1 MLAARSAA
9 RLLRTTSAQPR
20 PAAALGSLRYLRST
34 SPPSPP
40 ESAASQTPQ
49 PANPDPSSS
58 SSPAEPTRAT
68 QDGATPSAASVP
80 PLFSEPGVETSSS
93 PAASPADPAAPS
105 SSSSS
110 PQSQVPPAQPENALA
125 NRHNSL
131 AEAFLDLHPDVAPR
145 TDEERA
151 GSKFPGEKTGAKAR
165 GQGKSSIEKKRANL
179 ARLALGVG
187 LSGIAYGVWE
197 LGKDWADEE
206 EKKKMLQRADD
217 KSAVEQAEKEGWE
230 GFLGR
235 LRIRALDHLDYLN
248 KPAWDPLLPP
258 PLPEPHYRPYTLV
271 IDLNEMLTYEKWD
284 LDHGWRTAK
293 RPGLDYFLAYMSQF
307 YEIVLFTTMPSY
319 LAAPIVEKIDPYG
332 AYIPWKLFKEATRY
346 KNGELIKD
354 LSYLNRPLERTV
366 ILDTHPECVSL
377 QPDNAILL
385 QPWEGTKG
393 DATAKELVALIPFLE
408 ALAVKGV
415 KDVRPVIKHY
425 EGKHIPTAYYE
436 AEMKAKKELQDKWEA
451 ERKDNSAKGWIKSL
465 FGGLTQTTMRDSPPE
480 TDVEKVRKNA
490 QKLYLDEQKYWKDN
504 EELINKQIEEDK
516 QRQLKE
522 MSTSLIGFM
531 GLAPPRP
538 ADPAVPAAPS
548 A

>member
-1 MLAARSAA
+1 MLIARSAA
-9 RLLRTTSAQPR
+9 RIVSR
-20 PAAALGSLRYLRST
+20 AAAPVGHGATTVGAFRYLRST
-34 SPPSPP
+34 SSSTPPD
-40 ESAASQTPQ
+40 SAASQSPQ
-49 PANPDPSSS
+49 PASPAGPSSS
-58 SSPAEPTRAT
+58 TPSQTEAQT
-68 QDGATPSAASVP
+68 GATPSGSVVP
-80 PLFSEPGVETSSS
+80 PLSSESVETPSTPPPSS
-93 PAASPADPAAPS
+93 ADPSAPS
-105 SSSSS
+105 SASEA
-110 PQSQVPPAQPENALA
+110 PPANALA
-125 NRHNSL
+125 NRHESL

-145 TDEERA
+145 SDDELH
-151 GSKFPGEKTGAKAR
+151 GGKFPGDKTGAKAR
-165 GQGKSSIEKKRANL
+165 GKGKSSIEKKRANL
-179 ARLALGVG
+179 ARLALGGGLAGVG
-187 LSGIAYGVWE
+187 YGMWQ
-197 LGKDWADEE
+197 LGKKWESEE
-206 EKKKMLQRADD
+206 EKQKMFLRADD
-217 KSAVEQAEKEGWE
+217 KDAVEQAQKEGFE

-235 LRIRALDHLDYLN
+235 LKIRGADQMDYLN

-284 LDHGWRTAK
+284 LEHGWRTAK
-293 RPGLDYFLAYMSQF
+293 RPGVDYFLAYMSQF

-332 AYIPWKLFKEATRY
+332 AYIPWKLFKEGTRY
-346 KNGELIKD
+346 KNGQLIKD
-354 LSYLNRPLERTV
+354 LSYLNRPLERTI
-366 ILDTHPECVSL
+366 ILDTDASHFQL
-377 QPDNAILL
+377 QTDNGIALL
-385 QPWEGTKG
+385 PWQGTKG
-393 DATAKELVALIPFLE
+393 DDTAKELVALIPFLE

-436 AEMKAKKELQDKWEA
+436 AEMKAKKALQEQWDQEKS
-451 ERKDNSAKGWIKSL
+451 DTSAKGWIKSL
-465 FGGLTQTTMRDSPPE
+465 FGGLTKTTMRDSAPE

-531 GLAPPRP
+531 GLKPPP
-538 ADPAVPAAPS
+538 PPVTDAVPPAAS